1 MSPEKFALCVAVAVF
16 AGGAVGLVLQRV
28 LPEKFTT
35 GGPRDMIGAV
45 VGLLTLLSALV
56 LGLLIWTAYGV
67 YAGQNLAVQTLAAKV
82 LQLDLALADYGP
94 DATPLRAQVR
104 QNLGKT
110 IDEVWGAKES
120 DANFVAKNFSAAVES
135 LRNREKALAELH
147 PSTDAEKQALAAANA
162 TVEAIGQARLQ
173 MSFALSNPVSYPLI
187 LMVVGWAMVSVLRLW
202 PDVEGQPDV
211 DRRAGRSAPIAV
223 ASAVYLILDLSDPY
237 SGAFRTSP
245 GAARAGAGGH
255 GQGVG
260 KLIGRPP

>member
-1 MSPEKFALCVAVAVF
+1 MSPEKFALSVALAVF
-16 AGGAVGLVLQRV
+16 VGGTVGLFLQRV

-110 IDEVWGAKES
+110 IDEIWGANES
-120 DANFVAKNFSAAVES
+120 DAGFVAKNFSAAVES
-135 LRNREKALAELH
+135 LRNRDKALAELH
-147 PSTDAEKQALAAANA
+147 PTTDEEKQALAAATS
-162 TVEAIGQARLQ
+162 TVAAIGQSRLQ

-187 LMVVGWAMVSVLRLW
+187 LMVVGWATFLFCGYGLMSKSNPMSIAVGAVGA
-202 PDVEGQPDV
+202 V
-211 DRRAGRSAPIAV
+211 AV
-223 ASAVYLILDLSDPY
+223 ASAIYLILDLSDPY
-237 SGAFRTSP
+237 SGSFRTSP
-245 GAARAGAGGH
+245 APLEQVLA
-255 GQGVG
+255 VMG
-260 KLIGRPP
+260 KE

>member
-1 MSPEKFALCVAVAVF
+1 MSPERFAFLDGVAVF
-16 AGGAVGLVLQRV
+16 AGGAVGLILQRI

-67 YAGQNLAVQTLAAKV
+67 YGGQNLAVQTLAAKV

-110 IDEVWGAKES
+110 IDEIWNANES

-135 LRNREKALAELH
+135 LRNRDKALAELH
-147 PSTDAEKQALAAANA
+147 PSSDAEKAALAAATS
-162 TVEAIGQARLQ
+162 TVDAIGQARLQ

-187 LMVVGWAMVSVLRLW
+187 LMVVGWATLLFCGYGLMSK
-202 PDVEGQPDV
+202 GNAMSIA
-211 DRRAGRSAPIAV
+211 AGIVGAVAV
-223 ASAVYLILDLSDPY
+223 ASAVSLILDLSDPY
-237 SGAFRTSP
+237 SGLFRASSAP
-245 GAARAGAGGH
+245 LEQVLA
-255 GQGVG
+255 VMG
-260 KLIGRPP
+260 KE

>member
-1 MSPEKFALCVAVAVF
+1 MSPEKFALLVALAVF
-16 AGGAVGLVLQRV
+16 VGGTVGLLLQRV

-94 DATPLRAQVR
+94 DATPLRAQIR

-110 IDEVWGAKES
+110 IDDIWGANDTDS
-120 DANFVAKNFSAAVES
+120 DFVAKNFSAAIES

-147 PSTDAEKQALAAANA
+147 PTTDAETQALAAAA
-162 TVEAIGQARLQ
+162 GIVDGIGQARLQ

-187 LMVVGWAMVSVLRLW
+187 LMVVAWAIFLFVGYGLMSKGNPMSIAVGAL
-202 PDVEGQPDV
+202 G
-211 DRRAGRSAPIAV
+211 AIAV

-237 SGAFRTSP
+237 SGSFRTS
-245 GAARAGAGGH
+245 AAPLEQVLA
-255 GQGVG
+255 VMG
-260 KLIGRPP
+260 KE